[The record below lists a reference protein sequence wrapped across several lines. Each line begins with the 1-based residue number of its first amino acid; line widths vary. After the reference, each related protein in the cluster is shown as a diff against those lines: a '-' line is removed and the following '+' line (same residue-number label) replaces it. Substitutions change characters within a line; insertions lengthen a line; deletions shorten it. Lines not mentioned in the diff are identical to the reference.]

1 MGGVVQEEGAA
12 QVTSRVSPIIPTSLR
27 RGAPWGFAMSLISLS
42 GISGLVQTAGT
53 ALGNAGS
60 AVTTGANAVA
70 SAATQAV
77 QGGHHHHGGGG
88 GKLFQ
93 KIQQSVLSALQAQ
106 TQTPG
111 NVSANQTV
119 QSAIGQILQARFN
132 SAAGSNASSSTTEE
146 PGDTDVDS
154 TSVQQFFQQLQ
165 SYGITP
171 EQFRQ
176 DFLGAM
182 QQSGQTAS
190 NGQAAAIPTGLLV
203 NLLA

>member
-1 MGGVVQEEGAA
+1 
-12 QVTSRVSPIIPTSLR
+12 
-27 RGAPWGFAMSLISLS
+27 MSLISLS
-42 GISGLVQTAGT
+42 GITQGLAQTAQT
-53 ALGNAGS
+53 VLSNAGS
-60 AVTTGANAVA
+60 ALTAGANAAA

-93 KIQQSVLSALQAQ
+93 KIQQSVLTALQAQ
-106 TQTPG
+106 SQTPG

-132 SAAGSNASSSTTEE
+132 SVSGGNASSSPTTEE

-154 TSVQQFFQQLQ
+154 GSVQQFFQQMQ

-176 DFLGAM
+176 DFLNAM
-182 QQSGQTAS
+182 QQSGQNAS
-190 NGQAAAIPTGLLV
+190 NGQATAIPTGLLV

>member
-1 MGGVVQEEGAA
+1 M
-12 QVTSRVSPIIPTSLR
+12 
-27 RGAPWGFAMSLISLS
+27 SLS
-42 GISGLVQTAGT
+42 GISGLVQTAGS
-53 ALGNAGS
+53 ALANAGS

-93 KIQQSVLSALQAQ
+93 KIQQSVLTALQSQ

-132 SAAGSNASSSTTEE
+132 SAAGGAASSTASTNEE

-165 SYGITP
+165 SYGVTP

-176 DFLGAM
+176 DFLSAM

>member
-1 MGGVVQEEGAA
+1 M
-12 QVTSRVSPIIPTSLR
+12 
-27 RGAPWGFAMSLISLS
+27 SLS
-42 GISGLVQTAGT
+42 GISGLVQTAGS
-53 ALGNAGS
+53 ALANAGS
-60 AVTTGANAVA
+60 AVTSGADAVA

-88 GKLFQ
+88 GGGKLFQ
-93 KIQQSVLSALQAQ
+93 KIQQSVLTALQSQA
-106 TQTPG
+106 QTPG

-132 SAAGSNASSSTTEE
+132 SAAGGAASSTASTDEE

-165 SYGITP
+165 SYGVTP

-176 DFLGAM
+176 DFLSAM